1 MEVWKMRS
9 NEPRDNKAD
18 SSEEI
23 QEIIKKLLQN
33 PPKYVFPVAKKR
45 ELLDRIYSL
54 ESAE

>member
-1 MEVWKMRS
+1 MRS